1 MKIVVLILFLSCISA
16 IKAHDYYFSFAE
28 MQYNTDSK
36 RFEASIRAT
45 GHDVEEFIKD
55 REQEIPSLEKC
66 IGNPVAE
73 NILESYVTKYFK
85 VLVDGKPLEFTL
97 VGLEVNLKDEVI
109 FYIKSNKLEKPKAI
123 EIIYDLLM
131 DYFPDQQN
139 KLTLF
144 TAEGKEYL
152 GFLPHRRKRI
162 YEYDED

>member
-1 MKIVVLILFLSCISA
+1 MKIIVFISFLFSFLLA
-16 IKAHDYYFSFAE
+16 EAHDYYFSFAE
-28 MQYNTDSK
+28 MQYNYDAK
-36 RFEASIRAT
+36 RFEVSVRAT
-45 GHDVEEFIKD
+45 GHDVEEFLKD
-55 REQEIPSLEKC
+55 REYEIPSLEKS

-109 FYIKSNKLEKPKAI
+109 FYLKSNKLEKPKAI
-123 EIIYDLLM
+123 EIVYDLLM

-144 TAEGKEYL
+144 TDNGKDYL

-162 YEYDED
+162 YEYDKN